1 MIPAVIMETGCILG
15 GVGNDP
21 RPNRAF
27 NLEKQAEYYD
37 PDEKFRKL
45 WLS

>member
-1 MIPAVIMETGCILG
+1 MYLG

-27 NLEKQAEYYD
+27 NLTKQAEFYD
-37 PDEKFRKL
+37 PDRSFRKL
-45 WLS
+45 WLG

>member
-1 MIPAVIMETGCILG
+1 MYLG

-21 RPNRAF
+21 HPNRAF

-37 PDEKFRKL
+37 PEETFRKL
-45 WLS
+45 WLA

>member
-1 MIPAVIMETGCILG
+1 MYLG

-27 NLEKQAEYYD
+27 NLTKQRNITIPTEVSENSGWGVLLKEKNAD
-37 PDEKFRKL
+37 G
-45 WLS
+45 